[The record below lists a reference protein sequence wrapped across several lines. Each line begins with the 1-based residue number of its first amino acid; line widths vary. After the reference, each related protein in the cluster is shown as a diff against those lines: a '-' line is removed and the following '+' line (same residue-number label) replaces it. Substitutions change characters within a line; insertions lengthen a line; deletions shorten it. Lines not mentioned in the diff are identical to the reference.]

1 MSAAVGVKE
10 SMELLEGVKILGV
23 SGKKI
28 LADGKVSVADLP
40 EVMALATKAQAIVD
54 AVQGI
59 EGVLPEVK
67 DLSQEEA
74 QAIVAKVFEVI
85 SAIKAA

>member
-1 MSAAVGVKE
+1 MEPKVGIKE
-10 SMELLEGVKILGV
+10 SMELLEGVKVLGV

-40 EVMALATKAQAIVD
+40 EVMVLVSKAQAIVD

-59 EGVLPEVK
+59 EGALPEIK
-67 DLSQEEA
+67 DLDEA
-74 QAIVAKVFEVI
+74 EATAIVAKVFEVI
-85 SAIKAA
+85 AAIKAA